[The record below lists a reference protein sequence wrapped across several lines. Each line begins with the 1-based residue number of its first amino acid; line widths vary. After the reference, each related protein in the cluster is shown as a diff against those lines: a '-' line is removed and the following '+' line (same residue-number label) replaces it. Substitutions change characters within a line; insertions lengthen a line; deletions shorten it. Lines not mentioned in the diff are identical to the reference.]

1 MSEVMNVG
9 VMNVGQSFII
19 INGDHLHC
27 ILPGANAVDPLGEWP
42 LVDVAQL
49 ESVAENIKKF
59 TSISVDHVLR
69 NTVRIEVTRIF
80 VTEEYQELCILVV

>member
-1 MSEVMNVG
+1 MYFDNEDDDG
-9 VMNVGQSFII
+9 DDAFII

-59 TSISVDHVLR
+59 TSTSVDHVLG